1 MVKSLDDIRNEKP
14 TKLIDHVGF
23 RIWRLA
29 QAWKAEFHAAMVARG
44 HGWFAEA
51 RANLLPHLD
60 RAGTVQS
67 VLPGRMGVTKQAVQ
81 QFVDELVG
89 DGILERRANPAD
101 RRSSIIGFTRKG
113 QKVLADANLVKIAIQ
128 KRYQARL
135 GKERFATLLQCLDML
150 DPDEDHVPGGERAVL
165 QR

>member
-1 MVKSLDDIRNEKP
+1 MVKSLDDIELHEKP
-14 TKLIDHVGF
+14 TELIDHVGF

-29 QAWKAEFHAAMVARG
+29 WAWKSEFEAAMVARG

-60 RAGTVQS
+60 RGGTVQS
-67 VLPGRMGVTKQAVQ
+67 LLPARMGVTKQAVQ
-81 QFVDELVG
+81 QFVDELVD

-101 RRSSIIGFTRKG
+101 RRSNIIAFTRKG
-113 QKVLADANLVKIAIQ
+113 QKVLADANVVKIAIQ

-135 GKERFATLLQCLDML
+135 GRDRFAMLLQCLEIL
-150 DPDEDHVPGGERAVL
+150 DPDGDHA
-165 QR
+165 

>member
-1 MVKSLDDIRNEKP
+1 MVKLLDDIHNDKP
-14 TKLIDHVGF
+14 AELIDHVGF

-60 RAGTVQS
+60 RGGTEQS

-101 RRSSIIGFTRKG
+101 RRSNIIGFTRKG

-128 KRYQARL
+128 KRYQAKL
-135 GKERFATLLQCLDML
+135 GKDRFASLLECLEML
-150 DPDEDHVPGGERAVL
+150 DSDESHARNEERAIS
-165 QR
+165 RR